1 MLKKCLLIIITIAVL
16 VSFAGC
22 GTIRSLFSKDNPV
35 APESIEDHAAQGNI
49 TGNADGQTGI
59 GGPGAVHV
67 NGRDV
72 SIPESEYLLF
82 MRLHVNGEN
91 NESYDVVR
99 LTEHTLTYRYY
110 DYSDP
115 GNPVPMERTVT
126 FGEIL
131 ARENG
136 RDKYTMTIYLFDG
149 VNEYEMELTSDLK
162 EKIRQYPEF
171 RKTLGTLLG
180 KPFNRPLDGNVITT
194 EDISVTARENTA
206 FAEMPG
212 DTDSDAEVAAEGET
226 ALELHPAGYS
236 TWYTVTGEV
245 HAEKDGALEYRIE
258 YPQVSGL
265 DDEGIRKKINDTIKQ
280 EALKALAYCKGS
292 RPSENMDISYRISRR
307 SSSLLSVEFSG
318 TAYFTLIFDTRTG
331 NRVRLKDFVNIDAGF
346 AGRLPSGRYTT
357 IGDPATEA
365 LANLDAET
373 LKKLLEKADATEN
386 LGSQEKPH
394 VFSYLTTDSL
404 GISISF
410 GHDTGE
416 PAESQQ
422 DGDSSALAGRVVF
435 EVEFGDIEDNLAAG
449 ETLREELLATDIER
463 IVFMEVVDFEDL
475 GKIRLTAGKRDSDGV
490 AKLKLLFE
498 DENGGFV
505 YMLPEPADIPWHFEN
520 LSILQVMDADA
531 DGLSDI
537 VVVALY
543 ANDAQA
549 GKSDLFAYPHVYFRR
564 SSGFARYAE
573 LEQKIYSDGFASAE
587 DVVRLVRKYMTGR
600 Q

>member
-16 VSFAGC
+16 ASFAGC

-180 KPFNRPLDGNVITT
+180 KPFNMPLAGNVITT
-194 EDISVTARENTA
+194 EDISATARENT
-206 FAEMPG
+206 FIAEMTGNTDG
-212 DTDSDAEVAAEGET
+212 DDKVAVEGENT
-226 ALELHPAGYS
+226 LELHPAGYS
-236 TWYTVTGEV
+236 TWYSVTGEV
-245 HAEKDGALEYRIE
+245 HEEKEGKLEYRIE

-265 DDEGIRKKINDTIKQ
+265 DDEGILKKINDTIKQ

-292 RPSENMDISYRISRR
+292 RPSENIDIGYRVSRR
-307 SSSLLSVEFSG
+307 SPSLLSVEFDGS
-318 TAYFTLIFDTRTG
+318 AYFTLTIDTRTG
-331 NRVRLKDFVNIDAGF
+331 DRIRLKDFVSIGAGF
-346 AGRLPSGRYTT
+346 AGRLLDGRYTAV
-357 IGDPATEA
+357 GGAGTEA
-365 LANLDAET
+365 LANLDADT
-373 LKKLLEKADATEN
+373 LKKLLEKADVTES
-386 LGSQEKPH
+386 LGSPEKPH
-394 VFSYLTTDSL
+394 VFSYLAMDSL

-410 GHDTGE
+410 GHEDGV
-416 PAESQQ
+416 PAGRGQNE
-422 DGDSSALAGRVVF
+422 DRRALAERVVF
-435 EVEFGDIEDNLAAG
+435 EIRFGDIADDMTVG
-449 ETLREELLATDIER
+449 EILREELLATEIER
-463 IVFMEVVDFEDL
+463 IVFLEGVGFEDL
-475 GKIRLTAGKRDSDGV
+475 GHLRLTVGKRDSDGV
-490 AKLKLLFE
+490 AKLELLLE
-498 DENGGFV
+498 DKNSGFV
-505 YMLPEPADIPWHFEN
+505 YALEEPADIPWDFKN
-520 LSILQVMDADA
+520 LSILKVMDADA

-537 VVVALY
+537 VIVALY
-543 ANDAQA
+543 SNGTQT
-549 GKSDLFAYPHVYFRR
+549 GRSDLFAYPHVYFRR
-564 SSGFARYAE
+564 SRGFARYAE
-573 LEQKIYSDGFASAE
+573 LEQQIYSEGFELAE
-587 DVVRLVRKYMTGR
+587 DVVRLVRKYMNGL